1 MSSVPQI
8 SMIVLLML
16 DALWPVFFE
25 GNAIPEWSHS
35 WIQQTN
41 FFCKKNKSFWK
52 STFTKEWYNVKNS
65 MMTSYI
71 FEERQIR
78 NCRLVWGFLKSWLK
92 TVNRFLYLVISVS
105 IDYTLKDLSL
115 PVQWCILSLTN
126 QCLQKSDDISPRM
139 GFSKPWITC
148 ERIHFDISKNNAL

>member
-1 MSSVPQI
+1 MFQK
-8 SMIVLLML
+8 LLR
-16 DALWPVFFE
+16 
-25 GNAIPEWSHS
+25 HS
-35 WIQQTN
+35 QKTNDFWKTEEKCLIKKGRLTKKQTWR
-41 FFCKKNKSFWK
+41 FFCKKNKSFWI

-78 NCRLVWGFLKSWLK
+78 NCRLFWGFFKVLIKNSQQIFVPCNFGLYWLYPK
-92 TVNRFLYLVISVS
+92 GM
-105 IDYTLKDLSL
+105 

-126 QCLQKSDDISPRM
+126 QFLQKSDDISPRM